1 MMLTDKNRCATIGAL
16 FLPQTTMT
24 TCKGAH
30 SMPDQPKVGTIGWHD
45 IAVPDADAIRD
56 FYASVVGWQWQ
67 ALDMGGY
74 SDYVMTAPGSDD
86 GVSGICFARGSNANL
101 PPVWL
106 MYIIVADVA
115 ASAQKAVELGGKIID
130 GSHMSGA
137 SGFCVIQDPA
147 GAICA
152 LYGASTQQ

>member
-1 MMLTDKNRCATIGAL
+1 MSISEG
-16 FLPQTTMT
+16 
-24 TCKGAH
+24 GH
-30 SMPDQPKVGTIGWHD
+30 SMADQPKLGTIAWHD
-45 IAVPDADAIRD
+45 MAVPDADAIRD

-86 GVSGICFARGSNANL
+86 GVTGICYARGDNANL

-106 MYIIVADVA
+106 IYIIVADVS

-130 GSHMSGA
+130 GSRMAGA
-137 SGFCVIQDPA
+137 GGFCIIQD
-147 GAICA
+147 
-152 LYGASTQQ
+152 